1 VRLVVDC
8 AAEAAARLPEAA
20 DAVAI
25 VAGIAI
31 PRLVSPADEGIAE
44 RVQWRLNGLC
54 DAGMTHL

>member
-1 VRLVVDC
+1 MRLVVDC
-8 AAEAAARLPEAA
+8 AAGAPARLPEAA
-20 DAVAI
+20 DTVAI

>member
-1 VRLVVDC
+1 M
-8 AAEAAARLPEAA
+8 PEAA

-25 VAGIAI
+25 VAGIAL